1 MWTGLSPE
9 GVASERLTISRD
21 TATIVSDSVEQND
34 RLPVLM
40 FRHNVPALQYDSIG
54 SFGDGLLAPSGL
66 YIGAIRALSD
76 KAKRIANK
84 VNRAIRM
91 PNANDRVRY
100 IAIAVTNDFG
110 RTPHLRPFLCTKRRP
125 PWFVPTAPSPMID
138 LPY

>member
-1 MWTGLSPE
+1 LWTGLSLE

-21 TATIVSDSVEQND
+21 TATIISDSVEQND

-54 SFGDGLLAPSGL
+54 SFGDGLQGL
-66 YIGAIRALSD
+66 YTGAIRALSG
-76 KAKRIANK
+76 KAKRIGNK

-100 IAIAVTNDFG
+100 IAIA
-110 RTPHLRPFLCTKRRP
+110 
-125 PWFVPTAPSPMID
+125 
-138 LPY
+138 